1 MEFYR
6 ESGRAVFRCTNKV
19 NDITGI
25 DADRVFERFY
35 KADSARNGASTGLGL
50 SIAKGLI
57 EKMGG
62 TIDTRSRVRF
72 VFVEICFDISG
83 GKQEE

>member
-1 MEFYR
+1 MRVYR

-62 TIDTRSRVRF
+62 TIEAELLGDSF
-72 VFVEICFDISG
+72 SVEICFDISG